1 MKAYVEIYE
10 KVELTLS
17 GDEARWLKYY
27 MQNTLI
33 STESLQDVRMRK
45 EIFIALKEAGIE

>member
-27 MQNTLI
+27 MQNTLT
-33 STESLQDVRMRK
+33 STESSQDVRMRE
-45 EIFIALKEAGIE
+45 EIFTVLKEVGIE